1 MTAGDDY
8 WPTVTV
14 NLIKD
19 RKSWMRRMSILGREG
34 SDLRISGLFFNAVV
48 QAVLLFRSETWALTP
63 RMERALFSS

>member
-1 MTAGDDY
+1 
-8 WPTVTV
+8 
-14 NLIKD
+14 
-19 RKSWMRRMSILGREG
+19 MRRMSILGREG